1 MVCLHFIIILPA
13 KRICKVEHNTNV
25 FSDWPYIKEV
35 AGLHT
40 ICSELLYYLIFLQT
54 LFESM

>member
-40 ICSELLYYLIFLQT
+40 IIMFRAIVLLNIFADAI
-54 LFESM
+54 